1 MAETS
6 FLLCDARTTLAN
18 FPIFFEKKKKKKSSS
33 AIKVSMNLILLIG
46 KERILKESGG

>member
-18 FPIFFEKKKKKKSSS
+18 FPIFFEKKKKSSS
-33 AIKVSMNLILLIG
+33 TIKVSMNLILLID